1 MKILITLVVLLTA
14 ASANADLI
22 TVNAALMQPGMN
34 ASNSLPG
41 ATISRIDQHGG
52 MTYQPVV
59 QDVIVVD
66 SLRGP
71 EPTSF
76 GSYDVDYRGLTDC
89 YLGDNAACIGV
100 LFAGFQVTF
109 DQPTDFVEVRS
120 VHAAGTQPVI
130 YAYGSGG
137 SLIAECGPF
146 SGCSTSLGLPTS
158 GWAGIQDVETRTAI
172 AAAGIT
178 RIAWGGFSG
187 GAWAQEVTYS
197 TPEPSLLA
205 LWSLGLLITAA
216 GVRRFRK

>member
-1 MKILITLVVLLTA
+1 MKTLTTLAVLLIATA
-14 ASANADLI
+14 ANADLI
-22 TVNAALMQPGMN
+22 SVNAALMQSGMN

-41 ATISRIDQHGG
+41 AIIQRIDQHGG
-52 MTYQPVV
+52 TTYDPNV

-66 SLRGP
+66 SLRGS

-89 YLGDNAACIGV
+89 YLGDGAACLGA

-120 VHAAGTQPVI
+120 VHALGIEPVI

-146 SGCSTSLGLPTS
+146 GGCSTSLGLATAS
-158 GWAGIQDVETRTAI
+158 YAGIQDVETRTAI

-216 GVRRFRK
+216 GLRQFKR